1 MAYDEGLA
9 QRTAEVLDELQL
21 PQLVEKRMFGGVG
34 YMVQGNM
41 ACGVNRDQLIVRIG
55 PEHYQEALARPHTK
69 PFDITG
75 RPMRGW
81 VMVGP
86 EGYESDD
93 HLKEWIQHGV
103 DFARTLPP
111 K

>member
-9 QRTAEVLDELQL
+9 QRTLEVLDELQL

-34 YMVQGNM
+34 FTVQGEM
-41 ACGVNRDQLIVRIG
+41 ACGVNKDQLIVRVG
-55 PEHYQEALARPHTK
+55 PELYEEALASPNTK
-69 PFDITG
+69 PFDISG

-93 HLKEWIQHGV
+93 YLPEWVQQGV
-103 DFARTLPP
+103 GFALTLPA